1 MLQSGSCNCELDSLL
16 SALAGQQAVDQ
27 AAAEGVAAANAVDDV
42 QVVLLGEAVLARSNI
57 VQHSAP
63 AVVECAVALTQGD
76 SDLLE
81 VELVSQLLGNALV
94 ALSVQLAAVDIGS
107 LGLDAEHVLCVLLVG
122 DADVNVLAQI
132 GHGSAGLL
140 TGPQLAAVV
149 QVAADLHAVSLSSLA
164 GLAADLDNILAQ
176 SRGDAG
182 EVEPIHALEDL
193 IPIKV
198 GRLSQLDSAVGT
210 VVDADGTTLRS
221 ALLVVVDAHTVT
233 AAGDHAGINAVATQ
247 AVDSGLTDS
256 VCGELG
262 NESCVQTVVGQRNSN
277 VSLAAA
283 EGELQ
288 AVGLNETLVV
298 EGLQTDHQF
307 AKSNDF
313 HWLFSFISGVSSSR
327 RRAYPVRRG
336 FYGKRGQALM
346 PAPDGRQSRRSRL
359 PCSRQRSCRSSRS
372 CCPDRTSRR
381 AETGGRWRGPRC
393 CSRWRC
399 GHWCRGRAS
408 S

>member
-1 MLQSGSCNCELDSLL
+1 MLQSRSSNSELNSFL

-27 AAAEGVAAANAVDDV
+27 AAAEGVTAANAVDDV
-42 QVVLLGEAVLARSNI
+42 QVILLGEAVLVGSNI

-63 AVVECAVALTQGD
+63 AVVESAVALTQGD

-122 DADVNVLAQI
+122 DAHVNVLAQI

-149 QVAADLHAVSLSSLA
+149 QVAADLHAMSLSSLA
-164 GLAADLDNILAQ
+164 GLAADLDNVLAQ

-182 EVEPIHALEDL
+182 EVEPIHALKDL
-193 IPIKV
+193 LPIKV
-198 GRLSQLDSAVGT
+198 GRLSQLDRAVST

-233 AAGDHAGINAVATQ
+233 AAGDHAGINAVAAQ
-247 AVDSGLTDS
+247 AVDSGLTDR

-262 NESCVQTVVGQRNSN
+262 NEGCVQAVVGQRNSN
-277 VSLAAA
+277 VGLAAA

-288 AVGLNETLVV
+288 AVSLNETLVV

-307 AKSNDF
+307 AKSNDS

-327 RRAYPVRRG
+327 RRAYPLRRG
-336 FYGKRGQALM
+336 FYG
-346 PAPDGRQSRRSRL
+346 
-359 PCSRQRSCRSSRS
+359 
-372 CCPDRTSRR
+372 
-381 AETGGRWRGPRC
+381 
-393 CSRWRC
+393 
-399 GHWCRGRAS
+399 
-408 S
+408 